1 MIQILAITFPI
12 YAAMGLGYLVV
23 RKGWF
28 EKSEMRTLGKYVL
41 NIALPALLFNAVA
54 SRDLSEVLR
63 PDYIALY
70 ALGGLSCIVL
80 SYLLLTLRGVDPR
93 RRALGVMG
101 STCPNSAYVGYPIL
115 LLTFPDLAP
124 VALALNFLV
133 ENLLLIPIC
142 LVLIELAS
150 GESDA
155 PLWRKIAGMLRNVLA
170 MPFFIG
176 LMLGLLASLLQLPI
190 PEPVT
195 RLMTLLAASA
205 SALSLVVIGGSM
217 VGLPMHGNRGLAS
230 QIALQKLLLHPALV
244 ALAALGF
251 SSFGVMSLSPDIIGA
266 VVLSA
271 AIPMFTIYTVLAQR
285 QGLEG
290 AASLAMLIA
299 TSGAF
304 LSLSLLLWLLT

>member
-1 MIQILAITFPI
+1 MTQILAITFPI
-12 YAAMGLGYLVV
+12 YAAMALGYVVV

-28 EKSEMRTLGKYVL
+28 DQAEMRTLGKYVL

-54 SRDLSEVLR
+54 TRDLSEVIR

-70 ALGGLSCIVL
+70 ALGGLGCIAA
-80 SYLLLTLRGVDPR
+80 SYVLLTLRGVDPR

-142 LVLIELAS
+142 LILIELAA
-150 GESDA
+150 GDTKA

-195 RLMTLLAASA
+195 RLMSLLAASA

-217 VGLPMHGNRGLAS
+217 VGLPLHGNRGLAS
-230 QIALQKLLLHPALV
+230 QVAVQKLLLHPALV
-244 ALAALGF
+244 ALTALGLTTL
-251 SSFGVMSLSPDIIGA
+251 GWMQLSQEIIGA
-266 VVLSA
+266 VILSA

-304 LSLSLLLWLLT
+304 VSLNLLLWILT